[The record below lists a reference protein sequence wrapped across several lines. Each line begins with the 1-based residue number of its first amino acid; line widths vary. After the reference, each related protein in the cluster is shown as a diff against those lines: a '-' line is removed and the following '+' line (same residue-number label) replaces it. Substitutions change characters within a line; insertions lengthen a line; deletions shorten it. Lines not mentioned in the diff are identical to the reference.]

1 MNVIDQYRNNK
12 SGINILFPDDFDVRS
27 ADDILYEIT
36 EAKTNNLPNSI
47 ISELTKKYILKKFG
61 KTKETEKIVKFLSIY
76 DKLFIY
82 GISDIAQ
89 NQISNITDNDRFLHN
104 LGYQILLENSKVN
117 LSFMAL
123 TDVQLLEL
131 INSKIAEIPKETVI
145 I

>member
-1 MNVIDQYRNNK
+1 M
-12 SGINILFPDDFDVRS
+12 
-27 ADDILYEIT
+27 
-36 EAKTNNLPNSI
+36 
-47 ISELTKKYILKKFG
+47 
-61 KTKETEKIVKFLSIY
+61 
-76 DKLFIY
+76 FIY